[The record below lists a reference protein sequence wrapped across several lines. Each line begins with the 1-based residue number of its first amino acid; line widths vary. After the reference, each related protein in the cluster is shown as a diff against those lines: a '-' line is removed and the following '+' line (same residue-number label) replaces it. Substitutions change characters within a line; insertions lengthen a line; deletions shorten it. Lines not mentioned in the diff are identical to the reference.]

1 MKSAIYP
8 FSADPIHN
16 GHVNNIERILEMGIA
31 DSVLVAIGKNIEK
44 RGGYLFSDKERLM
57 ISKQALKKFGG
68 KVKVELFEGLL
79 AHYAGMKKTNV
90 IVRGLRN
97 NLDFEKEQTMAE
109 FNRSYG
115 LETLMLPAP
124 RDVFNISSTTIKEIV
139 SNGGLVYEYVPA
151 VAKQA
156 LEEKMQNITL
166 IGVTGNTGS
175 GKSTL
180 CKKLSGV
187 SVVDADKLIHKIY
200 QISES
205 VKEDLKKTFGGKIF
219 KAGKVDRA
227 KLAEIIFNDSMS
239 RNKLVDILR
248 IPFKIALEEA
258 MKDMKGIVLLDCA
271 YIVEYG
277 LLPVVNNNVI
287 LTTCSEEEK
296 IKRNKRAR
304 QILEVQMPERMLEQE
319 IRRKQKEENYGNLLK
334 VDTEKKINYDQIVKH
349 LSKWRILPFSQK

>member
-16 GHVNNIERILEMGIA
+16 GHVNNIARILEMGIA
-31 DSVLVAIGKNIEK
+31 DEVLVAIGKNIEK

-57 ISKQALKKFGG
+57 ITKQALKKFGS

-79 AHYAGMKKTNV
+79 AHYAGEKKSDV

-109 FNRSYG
+109 FNRSYD

-124 RDVFNISSTTIKEIV
+124 KAMFNISSTTIKEIV
-139 SNGGLVYEYVPA
+139 AHGGLVYEYVPA

-156 LEEKMQNITL
+156 LEEKVQDVTL

-180 CKKLSGV
+180 CKKLKGV

-200 QISES
+200 QRNEN
-205 VKEDLKKTFGGKIF
+205 VKDDLKKEFGGKVF

-227 KLAEIIFNDSMS
+227 KLADIIFNDSMG
-239 RNKLVDILR
+239 RNKLAEILR
-248 IPFKIALEEA
+248 IPFKIALEQE
-258 MKDMKGIVLLDCA
+258 MKDMKGVVLLDCA

-277 LLPVVNNNVI
+277 LLPVVNYNIV
-287 LTTCSEEEK
+287 LTVCSDEERF
-296 IKRNKRAR
+296 KRNKKAR
-304 QILEVQMPERMLEQE
+304 QIAEAQMPQKMLEAE
-319 IRRKQKEENYGNLLK
+319 IRRIQKEENFGNFL
-334 VDTEKKINYDQIVKH
+334 KINTENKINFEQTIKR
-349 LSKWRILPFSQK
+349 LSKWRILPV